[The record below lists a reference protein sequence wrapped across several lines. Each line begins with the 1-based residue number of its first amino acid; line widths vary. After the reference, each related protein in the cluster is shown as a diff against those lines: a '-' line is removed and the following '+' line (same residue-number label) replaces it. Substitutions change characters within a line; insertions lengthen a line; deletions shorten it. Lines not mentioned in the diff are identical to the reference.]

1 MKWAEPPLKWASPSS
16 EYQINGLKMELK
28 IKQEALS
35 SKIGTTNAE
44 IMKGMLSQT

>member
-16 EYQINGLKMELK
+16 EHQINGLKMELK
-28 IKQEALS
+28 LKQEALS

-44 IMKGMLSQT
+44 IMKGMLSKT